1 MFSFDNS
8 SDPKS
13 ITSRAL
19 DNVGAMVAWKRH
31 EADLMANLP
40 GSTGISP
47 GGTGYLPVRPIR
59 SVGIIGAGVMGAEI
73 AAAYIKHVL
82 PVTIFDTKPDA
93 LATIADR
100 TAVELAAGTDNG
112 DARLLVAGLLNPTD
126 DLTQAAKND
135 LIIESIPEKLSI
147 KQDLYGRL
155 QKYLAPDAIL
165 VSNTSTIT
173 IGKLAERMQ
182 YPERFC
188 GLHFFHPVKQRPL
201 VEIIR
206 HRKTSDETVAAL
218 AAHAKAIDKLPIIV
232 ADGPG
237 FLVNR
242 LLLPYLS
249 EALELILQGATIE
262 TIERVAEEFGMAKGP
277 FSLMDEIG
285 LDTTLHA
292 GWSMAM
298 AYPERI
304 SASPLLVSMIKSG
317 RLGQKSGAGFFNY
330 PDPASDAK
338 SVTPDPAV
346 IDIIAQWAK
355 ISSHF
360 SADDV
365 IFRLLLPMISE
376 AIRILEEKKVRD
388 PRDVD
393 LGVIYG
399 LGFPIRRG
407 GLLWW
412 ANTIK
417 SAMPAAILPSLDAI
431 IPRLQPV
438 PMIFDT
444 ASRDDGFTSALS
456 P

>member
-1 MFSFDNS
+1 
-8 SDPKS
+8 
-13 ITSRAL
+13 
-19 DNVGAMVAWKRH
+19 
-31 EADLMANLP
+31 
-40 GSTGISP
+40 
-47 GGTGYLPVRPIR
+47 LPVRPIR

-82 PVTIFDTKPDA
+82 PVTVFDTNPDA
-93 LATIADR
+93 LATIAER

-112 DARLLVAGLLNPTD
+112 DAARLKGDSPIFVDTKIGTVPGLLIPTD
-126 DLTQAAKND
+126 DLSQAANND

-182 YPERFC
+182 CPERFC
-188 GLHFFHPVKQRPL
+188 GLHFFHPVRQRPL
-201 VEIIR
+201 VEIVR
-206 HRKTSDETVAAL
+206 HGKTSDETVAAL
-218 AAHAKAIDKLPIIV
+218 AAHAKVIDKLPIIV

-249 EALELILQGATIE
+249 EALELVMQGASIE

-292 GWSMAM
+292 GWSMAA

-317 RLGQKSGAGFFNY
+317 RLGQKSGGGFFTYPVCGNACCKGDSPIFAGAKIGTVPDAKSSE
-330 PDPASDAK
+330 PDPA
-338 SVTPDPAV
+338 T
-346 IDIIAQWAK
+346 IEIIARWAK
-355 ISSHF
+355 KSNQP

-376 AIRILEEKKVRD
+376 AVRILEEKKVRD

-393 LGVIYG
+393 LGAIYG

-412 ANTIK
+412 ANTVKTAI
-417 SAMPAAILPSLDAI
+417 PAAIRPSLEAI
-431 IPRLQPV
+431 MPRLQPAPLILDSDSMGAMPTLDV
-438 PMIFDT
+438 GM
-444 ASRDDGFTSALS
+444 L
-456 P
+456 